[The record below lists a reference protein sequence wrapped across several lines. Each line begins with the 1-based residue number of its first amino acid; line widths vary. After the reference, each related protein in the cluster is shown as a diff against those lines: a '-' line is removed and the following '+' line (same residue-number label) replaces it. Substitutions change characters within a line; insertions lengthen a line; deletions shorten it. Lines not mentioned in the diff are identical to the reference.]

1 MPIYDS
7 SQDYQTGQVLILWD
21 GDKPSDDEFL
31 EHARKLYDV
40 VGRLEVETPTEFRGM
55 QNPGT
60 ATVNPIVILIGA
72 TMKNQKI
79 PTKPGTAFGGGFYA
93 GRFYI
98 GADAY
103 ALIVAPKAEG
113 QIEPMP
119 WNKSLKLVTGATSY
133 CDGMANTMAMAKAGS
148 ALAKQVLKLRIGGFK
163 DWHLPSRLQLLIAY
177 HELATAKAFAPEAKE
192 AFDRASY
199 WSSTQH
205 AEDADSAWVQYF
217 DYGYQGYGLKG
228 IEWRARAVRTIKL

>member
-1 MPIYDS
+1 
-7 SQDYQTGQVLILWD
+7 
-21 GDKPSDDEFL
+21 
-31 EHARKLYDV
+31 
-40 VGRLEVETPTEFRGM
+40 
-55 QNPGT
+55 
-60 ATVNPIVILIGA
+60 
-72 TMKNQKI
+72 MKTQKI

-133 CDGMANTMAMAKAGS
+133 CDGLANTKAMAKADS
-148 ALAKQVLKLRIGGFK
+148 ALAKRIRMLRIGGFD
-163 DWHLPSRLQLLIAY
+163 DWHLPSRLQLLMAY
-177 HELATAKAFAPEAKE
+177 YELATAKDFALGAKE
-192 AFDRASY
+192 SFGREWH

-205 AEDADSAWVQYF
+205 AEYAGYAWVQTF
-217 DYGYQGYGLKG
+217 GGGDQYGGRKG
-228 IEWRARAVRTIKL
+228 SEWRARAVRMIKL

>member
-1 MPIYDS
+1 
-7 SQDYQTGQVLILWD
+7 
-21 GDKPSDDEFL
+21 
-31 EHARKLYDV
+31 
-40 VGRLEVETPTEFRGM
+40 
-55 QNPGT
+55 
-60 ATVNPIVILIGA
+60 
-72 TMKNQKI
+72 MKKMKI

-93 GRFYI
+93 GRFFI
-98 GADAY
+98 GTQPY
-103 ALIVAPKAEG
+103 ALIVAPKDEG

-119 WNKSLKLVTGATSY
+119 WNSSLKNVTGATSY

-192 AFDRASY
+192 AFDCAWY

-205 AEDADSAWVQYF
+205 AEDAGYAWLQGF
-217 DYGYQGYGLKG
+217 SDGYQFSNHKVNK
-228 IEWRARAVRTIKL
+228 WRARAVRTIKL